1 MKEAYVSFGTAKL
14 LKEKGFDW
22 ECYGTYNI
30 IEEVFMNEHSVTVVS
45 HTNKN
50 STLGNAWI
58 SAPTQQMA
66 CRWLRE
72 EHNIH
77 IMPTIDSDAYR
88 TQKIFYGAMIASFNN
103 NGDISYHGPLYENG
117 YNEPEDAVEFALEYA
132 LKNLI

>member
-1 MKEAYVSFGTAKL
+1 MKEAYVSYKVAKL

-22 ECYGTYNI
+22 GCCSYWCLFPNGDRVHTDYGHFANHNG
-30 IEEVFMNEHSVTVVS
+30 NETDKFVS
-45 HTNKN
+45 R
-50 STLGNAWI
+50 
-58 SAPTQQMA
+58 PTQALA
-66 CRWLRE
+66 CRWLRK

-117 YNEPEDAVEFALEYA
+117 YNEPEDAIEAALEFA